1 MLLQDS
7 TTLSTFSRPLFGLI
21 IHVYYGAVKKKRP
34 AHTRKHPML
43 RAKVPETCR
52 DQGMNRGSLSTA
64 RISIVGGQSI
74 EASQPDRQ
82 WFDAEAQQEES

>member
-1 MLLQDS
+1 
-7 TTLSTFSRPLFGLI
+7 
-21 IHVYYGAVKKKRP
+21 
-34 AHTRKHPML
+34 ML